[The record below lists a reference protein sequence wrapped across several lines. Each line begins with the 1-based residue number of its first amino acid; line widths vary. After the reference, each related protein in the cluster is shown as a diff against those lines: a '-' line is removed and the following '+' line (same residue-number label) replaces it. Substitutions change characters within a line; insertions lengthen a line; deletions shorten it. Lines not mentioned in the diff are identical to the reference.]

1 MGLSV
6 VYRYPKVFKEN
17 LVRQSNGTVIID
29 KPILSRIYFMESFG
43 FTVVNYKCTQLFANV
58 IRLSNKIYASG
69 TIT

>member
-1 MGLSV
+1 M
-6 VYRYPKVFKEN
+6 PFFDNN
-17 LVRQSNGTVIID
+17 LWNFNKTKNKS
-29 KPILSRIYFMESFG
+29 ILSRFYFMESFG